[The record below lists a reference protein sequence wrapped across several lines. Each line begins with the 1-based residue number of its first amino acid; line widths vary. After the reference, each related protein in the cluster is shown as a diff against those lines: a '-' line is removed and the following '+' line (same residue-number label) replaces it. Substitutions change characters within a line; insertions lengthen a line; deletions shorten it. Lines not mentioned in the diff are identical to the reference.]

1 MIEKHRARINI
12 KSLAAEAAII
22 KREISR
28 VSKRHSAY
36 AENLRHHKV
45 MKVKPEARLA
55 QLALAFLKGIPRKV
69 CETSEKPVDIK
80 KLHGKITK
88 FCDFPCKRLVTF
100 DEVSEWTRS

>member
-28 VSKRHSAY
+28 VSKRDTRT
-36 AENLRHHKV
+36 AESLRYHKV
-45 MKVKPEARLA
+45 TKVKPEARLA
-55 QLALAFLKGIPRKV
+55 QLALAFLKGMPRKV

-80 KLHGKITK
+80 RLHGKITK

-100 DEVSEWTRS
+100 DEVSNWIRS